1 MKTVCKKLLC
11 LMLVAMMLVSAVPFA
26 FATEVE
32 TALFWIEVRVNG
44 EAKDSKQ
51 VTMPVNPDS
60 ATVLAY
66 AKLDDVWGS
75 YFTQYADHEVKVEEL
90 AAGSAAVNFVKA
102 EVEPEQQAEPEQK
115 PEPKPEENK
124 NPEPKPEQKPE
135 ENKKPNNNFDKNK
148 FPGNGHNKPNFN
160 FETVELTVVYNFPD
174 NFRFMGRT
182 SESFKV
188 WKGSDILDALAAA
201 ESMGYYEEP
210 TRDGYTM
217 AGYSFDKECT
227 NDVNRDDAIN
237 ENLTIYCEWERNYT
251 KPGQNNKPGYNYD
264 KNHFPGNGH
273 GKPNFKWETVELTVV
288 YNFPDNFRFMGR
300 TSETFT
306 VWKGSDI
313 LDALAAAESMDYY
326 EEPTRDGYTLAGY
339 SFDKECN
346 NDVNR
351 DDAINEN
358 LTIYCEW
365 ERSYVTLRVYTNGD
379 TRYPDR
385 TFDLSAYAKDGK
397 ITQAEV
403 ENLLDSKYSAKSG
416 YTLAYYGLFTDKTWD
431 NGDYDNDDAV
441 SSVKVNAFGKTTV
454 YVMVKNVKKSTA
466 DSSNP
471 KTGDNIMI
479 AVGTMAMSAAAL
491 VSIIELKKRKMI

>member
-26 FATEVE
+26 FATEGE

-44 EAKDSKQ
+44 EGKDSKQ
-51 VTMPVNPDS
+51 VTMPVNPD
-60 ATVLAY
+60 ADTVLAY

-75 YFTQYADHEVKVEEL
+75 YFTEYADYEAKVEEL

-102 EVEPEQQAEPEQK
+102 EEPEQ
-115 PEPKPEENK
+115 
-124 NPEPKPEQKPE
+124 KPEQKPE
-135 ENKKPNNNFDKNK
+135 EDKKPEQKPENNIPGRPDFNK
-148 FPGNGHNKPNFN
+148 PGSVIGGILGNIFNKHDFPGNGHGKPNFKW
-160 FETVELTVVYNFPD
+160 ETVELTVVYNFPD
-174 NFRFMGRT
+174 NFRYMGRT
-182 SESFKV
+182 SETFKV

-210 TRDGYTM
+210 TRDGYT
-217 AGYSFDKECT
+217 
-227 NDVNRDDAIN
+227 
-237 ENLTIYCEWERNYT
+237 
-251 KPGQNNKPGYNYD
+251 
-264 KNHFPGNGH
+264 
-273 GKPNFKWETVELTVV
+273 
-288 YNFPDNFRFMGR
+288 
-300 TSETFT
+300 
-306 VWKGSDI
+306 
-313 LDALAAAESMDYY
+313 
-326 EEPTRDGYTLAGY
+326 LAGY
-339 SFDKECN
+339 SFDKECK

-351 DDAINEN
+351 DDEITGN

-365 ERSYVTLRVYTNGD
+365 EKSFVTLRVYTNGD
-379 TRYPDR
+379 TKYPDR

-403 ENLLDSKYSAKSG
+403 ENLLDSKYTAKSG

-441 SSVKVNAFGKTTV
+441 STVKVNAFGKTTI
-454 YVMVKNVKKSTA
+454 YVMVKNVKKAVA

-479 AVGTMAMSAAAL
+479 AVSAMALSAAAL
-491 VSIIELKKRKMI
+491 VSIVELKKRKMI